1 MKRRFLALVLAGC
14 LAAVLSTA
22 AWAMSP
28 TGFYL
33 NVELPSGETIALDV
47 ESGDSIDNVKEELEM
62 KTKIAAGEQHLYYGG
77 KLLVDGRTLAN
88 YNIQKGSTL
97 LLTTKI
103 KGTPAG
109 EKLTEE
115 NMSGSTIGAPVT
127 ISEKT
132 LNSGTYYLCNNVKLT
147 QALVI
152 QGDVTLDLNGFVLK
166 ITGSGSVIKIESG
179 TLTLVDSHPAA
190 IHKFVKE
197 ATGLWTLNEN
207 AGTEIVKGGVITGGI
222 GREHSF
228 SSVYGSISENGG
240 GGVFINQD
248 ASFVM
253 ESGNIVGCSAVGEH
267 NTAGGVLVAR
277 SASFVMKAGKIAG
290 CTAARGGGVYVADK
304 NEAKTL
310 GRFTM
315 EGGSIVGCV
324 ATDESYSGGG
334 VANHGDF
341 TMTGGTIRSCTATAG
356 HGGGICSVRQ
366 LHISGSAVV
375 TDCKAGGSYASS
387 GAMLISPDST
397 YTAIIAGG
405 TFDGNVVNNKSTT
418 ITGGTFSDEVQN
430 SGVIENGQFNGAVNN
445 YEGTIKGG
453 TFYGSVK
460 NESDY
465 DDGVLRRAGTI
476 SGGTFNGTVTNEAAG
491 RISGGTY
498 NGSVYGTFYTVAF
511 VSNGGTAVPNQKY
524 ANTPVTA
531 PTVSRAG
538 YTLVGWYTDEAC
550 TAAYDFTQPVTDSV
564 TLYAKWEAA
573 PRYYYNSG
581 TTTDT
586 DNADE
591 DKKGSPKT
599 FDPGAGIYAVSVAL
613 SLTGTAWIGRKRH

>member
-33 NVELPSGETIALDV
+33 NVELPSGETLALDV
-47 ESGDSIDNVKEELEM
+47 ESGGSIDNVKGKLET

-115 NMSGSTIGAPVT
+115 NMLGSTIGAPVT

-152 QGDVTLDLNGFVLK
+152 QGDVTLDLNGFVLQHENRDAND
-166 ITGSGSVIKIESG
+166 SVIQMDSG
-179 TLTLVDSHPAA
+179 TLTLVDSNPDA

-253 ESGNIVGCSAVGEH
+253 EGGNIVGCSAVGEH

-277 SASFVMKAGKIAG
+277 NASFVMKAGKIAG
-290 CTAARGGGVYVADK
+290 CTAARGGGVYVADRDGDY
-304 NEAKTL
+304 AL
-310 GRFTM
+310 GSFTM
-315 EGGSIVGCV
+315 NGGTIEWCV
-324 ATDESYSGGG
+324 AYGSAAYDDGGG
-334 VANHGDF
+334 VNNLGSF
-341 TMTGGTIRSCTATAG
+341 TMNGGTIRNCTAAYG
-356 HGGGICSVRQ
+356 YGGGISSLRNITICGDAFVRDCTASQ
-366 LHISGSAVV
+366 DKSSAMYLNPSNPADRAVIEGGTFRGNIYTSPYCTGMVAV
-375 TDCKAGGSYASS
+375 T
-387 GAMLISPDST
+387 
-397 YTAIIAGG
+397 GG
-405 TFDGNVVNNKSTT
+405 TFDPGQPNG
-418 ITGGTFSDEVQN
+418 ITLHTV
-430 SGVIENGQFNGAVNN
+430 
-445 YEGTIKGG
+445 
-453 TFYGSVK
+453 
-460 NESDY
+460 
-465 DDGVLRRAGTI
+465 
-476 SGGTFNGTVTNEAAG
+476 TFN
-491 RISGGTY
+491 
-498 NGSVYGTFYTVAF
+498 
-511 VSNGGTAVPNQKY
+511 SNGGSDVPEQIR
-524 ANTPVTA
+524 ANAAATKPD
-531 PTVSRAG
+531 SRKAG

-550 TAAYDFTQPVTDSV
+550 TAAYDFTKPVTDNI

-586 DNADE
+586 DNGDE

>member
-22 AWAMSP
+22 AWATSP

-47 ESGDSIDNVKEELEM
+47 ESGDSIDNVKQ
-62 KTKIAAGEQHLYYGG
+62 KVQNAAGVSVTEQYLYYGG
-77 KLLVDGRTLAN
+77 KFLNNGRTLAD
-88 YNIQKGSTL
+88 YNIQKESTL
-97 LLTTKI
+97 LVASEA
-103 KGTPAG
+103 KGTPSGTPLTAAEPSKEWVNITE
-109 EKLTEE
+109 EKVLTE
-115 NMSGSTIGAPVT
+115 
-127 ISEKT
+127 
-132 LNSGTYYLCNNVKLT
+132 GTYFLCNNVNLT
-147 QALVI
+147 HPLVI

-179 TLTLVDSHPAA
+179 SLTLVDSNPDA

-253 ESGNIVGCSAVGEH
+253 EGGNIVGCSAVGEH

-290 CTAARGGGVYVADK
+290 CTAARGGGVYVADRDGDY
-304 NEAKTL
+304 AL
-310 GRFTM
+310 GSFTM
-315 EGGSIVGCV
+315 NGGTIEWCV
-324 ATDESYSGGG
+324 AYGSAAYDDGGG
-334 VANHGDF
+334 VNNLGSF
-341 TMTGGTIRSCTATAG
+341 TMNGGTIRNCTAAYG
-356 HGGGICSVRQ
+356 YGGGISSLRNITICGDAFVRDCTASQ
-366 LHISGSAVV
+366 DKSSAMYLNPSNPADRAVIE
-375 TDCKAGGSYASS
+375 GGTFRGNIYASPYCT
-387 GAMLISPDST
+387 GMVAVT
-397 YTAIIAGG
+397 GG
-405 TFDGNVVNNKSTT
+405 TFDPGQPNG
-418 ITGGTFSDEVQN
+418 ITLHTV
-430 SGVIENGQFNGAVNN
+430 
-445 YEGTIKGG
+445 
-453 TFYGSVK
+453 
-460 NESDY
+460 
-465 DDGVLRRAGTI
+465 
-476 SGGTFNGTVTNEAAG
+476 TFN
-491 RISGGTY
+491 
-498 NGSVYGTFYTVAF
+498 
-511 VSNGGTAVPNQKY
+511 SNGGSDVPEQIR
-524 ANTPVTA
+524 ANAAATKPA
-531 PTVSRAG
+531 DPTRSG
-538 YTLVGWYTDEAC
+538 YVFAGWYTDEAC
-550 TAAYDFTQPVTDSV
+550 TAAYDFTQPVRDSV

-599 FDPGAGIYAVSVAL
+599 FDPGADIYAVSVAL

>member
-22 AWAMSP
+22 AWATSP

-33 NVELPSGETIALDV
+33 NVELPSGETIALDAA
-47 ESGDSIDNVKEELEM
+47 SGDSIDNIIGKLET

-152 QGDVTLDLNGFVLK
+152 QEDVTLDLNGFVLQHENRDAND
-166 ITGSGSVIKIESG
+166 SVIKIESG
-179 TLTLVDSHPAA
+179 TLTLVDSNPDA

-253 ESGNIVGCSAVGEH
+253 EGGNIVGCSAVGEH

-290 CTAARGGGVYVADK
+290 CTAARGGGVYVADRDGDY
-304 NEAKTL
+304 AL
-310 GRFTM
+310 GSFTM
-315 EGGSIVGCV
+315 NGGTIEWCV
-324 ATDESYSGGG
+324 AYGSAAYDDGGG
-334 VANHGDF
+334 VNNLGSF
-341 TMTGGTIRSCTATAG
+341 TMNGGTIRNCTAAYG
-356 HGGGICSVRQ
+356 YGGGISSLRNITICGDAFVRDCTASQ
-366 LHISGSAVV
+366 DKSSAMYLNPSNPADRAVIE
-375 TDCKAGGSYASS
+375 GGTFRGNIYASPYRT
-387 GAMLISPDST
+387 GMVAVT
-397 YTAIIAGG
+397 GG
-405 TFDGNVVNNKSTT
+405 TFDPGQPNG
-418 ITGGTFSDEVQN
+418 ITLHTV
-430 SGVIENGQFNGAVNN
+430 
-445 YEGTIKGG
+445 
-453 TFYGSVK
+453 
-460 NESDY
+460 
-465 DDGVLRRAGTI
+465 
-476 SGGTFNGTVTNEAAG
+476 TFN
-491 RISGGTY
+491 
-498 NGSVYGTFYTVAF
+498 
-511 VSNGGTAVPNQKY
+511 SNGGSDVPEQIR
-524 ANTPVTA
+524 ANAAATKPD
-531 PTVSRAG
+531 SRKAG

-550 TAAYDFTQPVTDSV
+550 TAAYDFTKPVTDNI

-581 TTTDT
+581 TTETGKTDE
-586 DNADE
+586 N
-591 DKKGSPKT
+591 KKGSPKT
-599 FDPGAGIYAVSVAL
+599 FDPGVGIYAVSAAL

>member
-22 AWAMSP
+22 AWATLP
-28 TGFYL
+28 TGFCL
-33 NVELPSGETIALDV
+33 NVELPSGKTIALDV
-47 ESGDSIDNVKEELEM
+47 ESGDSIDNIKGKLET

-77 KLLVDGRTLAN
+77 NLLVDGRTLAN

-152 QGDVTLDLNGFVLK
+152 QGDVTLDLNGFVLQHENRDAND
-166 ITGSGSVIKIESG
+166 SVIKIESG
-179 TLTLVDSHPAA
+179 TLTLVDSNPDA

-290 CTAARGGGVYVADK
+290 CTAARGGGVYVADRDGDY
-304 NEAKTL
+304 AL
-310 GRFTM
+310 GSFTM
-315 EGGSIVGCV
+315 NGGTIEWCV
-324 ATDESYSGGG
+324 AYGSAAYDDGGG
-334 VANHGDF
+334 VNNLGSF
-341 TMTGGTIRSCTATAG
+341 TINGGTIRNCTAAYG
-356 HGGGICSVRQ
+356 YGGGISSLRNITICGDAFVRDCTASQ
-366 LHISGSAVV
+366 DESSAMYLNPSNPADRAV
-375 TDCKAGGSYASS
+375 
-387 GAMLISPDST
+387 IE
-397 YTAIIAGG
+397 GG
-405 TFDGNVVNNKSTT
+405 TFRGNIYASPYCTGMVAV
-418 ITGGTFSDEVQN
+418 TGGIFDPGQP
-430 SGVIENGQFNGAVNN
+430 NGITLHTV
-445 YEGTIKGG
+445 
-453 TFYGSVK
+453 
-460 NESDY
+460 
-465 DDGVLRRAGTI
+465 
-476 SGGTFNGTVTNEAAG
+476 TFN
-491 RISGGTY
+491 
-498 NGSVYGTFYTVAF
+498 
-511 VSNGGTAVPNQKY
+511 SNGGSDVPEQIR
-524 ANTPVTA
+524 ANAAATKPD
-531 PTVSRAG
+531 SRKAG

-550 TAAYDFTQPVTDSV
+550 TAAYDFTKPVTDSV

-599 FDPGAGIYAVSVAL
+599 FDPGVGIYAVSVAL

>member
-33 NVELPSGETIALDV
+33 NVELPSGKTIALDV
-47 ESGDSIDNVKEELEM
+47 ESGDSIDNVKQ
-62 KTKIAAGEQHLYYGG
+62 KVQNAAGVSVTEQYLYYGG
-77 KLLVDGRTLAN
+77 KFLNNGRTLAD
-88 YNIQKGSTL
+88 YNIQKESTL

-132 LNSGTYYLCNNVKLT
+132 LNSGTYYLCNNVNLT
-147 QALVI
+147 HPLVI
-152 QGDVTLDLNGFVLK
+152 RGNVTLDLNGFVLK

-190 IHKFVKE
+190 IHKFVKN
-197 ATGLWTLNEN
+197 TDDLWMLDESQG
-207 AGTEIVKGGVITGGI
+207 AGIVRGGVITGGI

-253 ESGNIVGCSAVGEH
+253 EGGNIVGCSAVGEH

-290 CTAARGGGVYVADK
+290 CTAARGGGVYVADRDGDY
-304 NEAKTL
+304 AL
-310 GRFTM
+310 GSFTM
-315 EGGSIVGCV
+315 NGGTIEWCV
-324 ATDESYSGGG
+324 AYGSAAYDDGGG
-334 VANHGDF
+334 VNNLGSF
-341 TMTGGTIRSCTATAG
+341 TMNGGTIRNCTAAHG
-356 HGGGICSVRQ
+356 YGGGISSLRNITICGDAFVRDCTASQ
-366 LHISGSAVV
+366 DKSSAMYLNPSNPADRAVIE
-375 TDCKAGGSYASS
+375 GGTFRGNIYASPYCT
-387 GAMLISPDST
+387 GMVAVT
-397 YTAIIAGG
+397 GG
-405 TFDGNVVNNKSTT
+405 TFDPGQPNG
-418 ITGGTFSDEVQN
+418 ITLYTV
-430 SGVIENGQFNGAVNN
+430 
-445 YEGTIKGG
+445 
-453 TFYGSVK
+453 
-460 NESDY
+460 
-465 DDGVLRRAGTI
+465 
-476 SGGTFNGTVTNEAAG
+476 TFN
-491 RISGGTY
+491 
-498 NGSVYGTFYTVAF
+498 
-511 VSNGGTAVPNQKY
+511 SNGGSDVPEQIR
-524 ANTPVTA
+524 ANAAATKPD
-531 PTVSRAG
+531 SRKAG

-550 TAAYDFTQPVTDSV
+550 TAAYDFTQPVTNSV

-581 TTTDT
+581 TTDT

-599 FDPGAGIYAVSVAL
+599 FDPGAGIYAVSAAL

>member
-22 AWAMSP
+22 AWATSP

-47 ESGDSIDNVKEELEM
+47 ESGDSIDNVKQ
-62 KTKIAAGEQHLYYGG
+62 KVQNAAGVSATEQYLYYGG
-77 KLLVDGRTLAN
+77 KFLNNGRTLAD
-88 YNIQKGSTL
+88 YNIQKESTL
-97 LLTTKI
+97 LVASEA
-103 KGTPAG
+103 KGTPSGTPLTAAEPSKEWVDITE
-109 EKLTEE
+109 EKVLTE
-115 NMSGSTIGAPVT
+115 
-127 ISEKT
+127 
-132 LNSGTYYLCNNVKLT
+132 GTYFLCNNVNLT
-147 QALVI
+147 HPLVI
-152 QGDVTLDLNGFVLK
+152 RGNVTLDLNGFVLQHENRDAND
-166 ITGSGSVIKIESG
+166 SVIQMDSG
-179 TLTLVDSHPAA
+179 TLTLVDSNPDA

-253 ESGNIVGCSAVGEH
+253 EGGNIVGCSAVGEH

-290 CTAARGGGVYVADK
+290 CTAARGGGVYVADRDGDY
-304 NEAKTL
+304 AL
-310 GRFTM
+310 GSFTM
-315 EGGSIVGCV
+315 NGGTIEWCV
-324 ATDESYSGGG
+324 AYGSAAYDDGGG
-334 VANHGDF
+334 VNNLGSF
-341 TMTGGTIRSCTATAG
+341 TMNGGTIRNCTAAYG
-356 HGGGICSVRQ
+356 YGGGISSLRNITICGDAFVRDCTASQ
-366 LHISGSAVV
+366 DKSSAMYLNPSNPADRAVIE
-375 TDCKAGGSYASS
+375 GGTFRGNIYASPYCT
-387 GAMLISPDST
+387 GMVAVT
-397 YTAIIAGG
+397 GG
-405 TFDGNVVNNKSTT
+405 TFDPGQPNG
-418 ITGGTFSDEVQN
+418 ITLHTV
-430 SGVIENGQFNGAVNN
+430 
-445 YEGTIKGG
+445 
-453 TFYGSVK
+453 
-460 NESDY
+460 
-465 DDGVLRRAGTI
+465 
-476 SGGTFNGTVTNEAAG
+476 TFN
-491 RISGGTY
+491 
-498 NGSVYGTFYTVAF
+498 
-511 VSNGGTAVPNQKY
+511 SNGGSDVPEQIR
-524 ANTPVTA
+524 ANAAATKPD
-531 PTVSRAG
+531 SRRAG

-550 TAAYDFTQPVTDSV
+550 TAAYDFTKPVTDSV

>member
-22 AWAMSP
+22 AWATLP

-33 NVELPSGETIALDV
+33 NVELPSGETIALDA
-47 ESGDSIDNVKEELEM
+47 ESGDSIDNIKGKLET

-77 KLLVDGRTLAN
+77 NLLVDGRTLAN

-132 LNSGTYYLCNNVKLT
+132 LNSGTYYLCNNVNLT
-147 QALVI
+147 HPLVI
-152 QGDVTLDLNGFVLK
+152 QGNVTLDLNGFVLK
-166 ITGSGSVIKIESG
+166 ITGSGSVIHVKSG
-179 TLTLVDSHPAA
+179 TLKLVDSNPDA

-253 ESGNIVGCSAVGEH
+253 EGGNIVGCSAVGEH

-290 CTAARGGGVYVADK
+290 CTAARGGGVYVADRDGDY
-304 NEAKTL
+304 AL
-310 GRFTM
+310 GSFTM
-315 EGGSIVGCV
+315 NGGTIEWCV
-324 ATDESYSGGG
+324 AYGSAAYDDGGG
-334 VANHGDF
+334 VNNLGSF
-341 TMTGGTIRSCTATAG
+341 TMNGGTIRNCTAAYG
-356 HGGGICSVRQ
+356 YGGGISSLRNITICGDAFVRDCTASQ
-366 LHISGSAVV
+366 DKSSAMYLNPSNPADRAVIE
-375 TDCKAGGSYASS
+375 GGTFRGNIYASPYCT
-387 GAMLISPDST
+387 GMVAVT
-397 YTAIIAGG
+397 GG
-405 TFDGNVVNNKSTT
+405 TFDPG
-418 ITGGTFSDEVQN
+418 QP
-430 SGVIENGQFNGAVNN
+430 NGIPLYTV
-445 YEGTIKGG
+445 
-453 TFYGSVK
+453 
-460 NESDY
+460 
-465 DDGVLRRAGTI
+465 
-476 SGGTFNGTVTNEAAG
+476 TFN
-491 RISGGTY
+491 
-498 NGSVYGTFYTVAF
+498 
-511 VSNGGTAVPNQKY
+511 SNGGSDVPEQIR
-524 ANTPVTA
+524 ANAAATKPD
-531 PTVSRAG
+531 SRRAG

-599 FDPGAGIYAVSVAL
+599 FDPGAGIYAVSAAL
-613 SLTGTAWIGRKRH
+613 SLTGTVWIGRKRH

>member
-22 AWAMSP
+22 AWATSP

-33 NVELPSGETIALDV
+33 NVELPSGETIALDAA
-47 ESGDSIDNVKEELEM
+47 SGDSIDNIIGKLET

-77 KLLVDGRTLAN
+77 NLLVDGRTLAN

-152 QGDVTLDLNGFVLK
+152 QGDVTLDLNGFVLQYEN
-166 ITGSGSVIKIESG
+166 SGANDSVIQVDSG

-190 IHKFVKE
+190 IHKFVKN
-197 ATGLWTLNEN
+197 TDDLWMLDESQG
-207 AGTEIVKGGVITGGI
+207 AGIVRGGIITGGNA
-222 GREHSF
+222 G
-228 SSVYGSISENGG
+228 YNDG
-240 GGVFINQD
+240 GGVYVCPG
-248 ASFVM
+248 AELVM
-253 ESGNIVGCSAVGEH
+253 RGGSIVGC
-267 NTAGGVLVAR
+267 
-277 SASFVMKAGKIAG
+277 KAKQ
-290 CTAARGGGVYVADK
+290 GGGVYVADK

-315 EGGSIVGCV
+315 KGGSIVGCV

-341 TMTGGTIRSCTATAG
+341 TMTGGTIHRCSTTEG
-356 HGGGICSVRQ
+356 SGGGICSVRQ
-366 LHISGSAVV
+366 LHISGSAIV

-387 GAMLISPDST
+387 GAMLISPGST
-397 YTAIIAGG
+397 YTAVIAGG
-405 TFDGNVVNNKSTT
+405 TFDGNVENSKGT
-418 ITGGTFSDEVQN
+418 ITGGTFNGQVRN

-453 TFYGSVK
+453 TF
-460 NESDY
+460 
-465 DDGVLRRAGTI
+465 
-476 SGGTFNGTVTNEAAG
+476 NGTVTNEGAG

>member
-22 AWAMSP
+22 AWATLP

-33 NVELPSGETIALDV
+33 NVELPSGETIALDA
-47 ESGDSIDNVKEELEM
+47 ESGDSIDNIKGKLET

-77 KLLVDGRTLAN
+77 NLLVDGRTLAN

-152 QGDVTLDLNGFVLK
+152 QGDVTLDLNGFVLQHENRDAND
-166 ITGSGSVIKIESG
+166 SVIKIESG
-179 TLTLVDSHPAA
+179 TLTLVDSNPDA

-253 ESGNIVGCSAVGEH
+253 EGGNIVGCSAVGEH

-290 CTAARGGGVYVADK
+290 CTAARGGGVYVADRDGDY
-304 NEAKTL
+304 AL
-310 GRFTM
+310 GSFTM
-315 EGGSIVGCV
+315 NGGTIEWCV
-324 ATDESYSGGG
+324 AYGSAAYDDGGG
-334 VANHGDF
+334 VNNLGSF
-341 TMTGGTIRSCTATAG
+341 TMNGGTIRNCTAAYG
-356 HGGGICSVRQ
+356 YGGGISSLRNITICGDAFVRDCTASQ
-366 LHISGSAVV
+366 DKSSAMYLNPSNPADRAVIE
-375 TDCKAGGSYASS
+375 GGTFRGNIYASPYCT
-387 GAMLISPDST
+387 GMVAVT
-397 YTAIIAGG
+397 GG
-405 TFDGNVVNNKSTT
+405 TFDPGQPNG
-418 ITGGTFSDEVQN
+418 ITLYTV
-430 SGVIENGQFNGAVNN
+430 
-445 YEGTIKGG
+445 
-453 TFYGSVK
+453 
-460 NESDY
+460 
-465 DDGVLRRAGTI
+465 
-476 SGGTFNGTVTNEAAG
+476 TFN
-491 RISGGTY
+491 
-498 NGSVYGTFYTVAF
+498 
-511 VSNGGTAVPNQKY
+511 SNGGSDVPGQIR
-524 ANTPVTA
+524 ANAAATKPD
-531 PTVSRAG
+531 SRKAG

-599 FDPGAGIYAVSVAL
+599 FDPGAGLYAVSVAL

>member
-22 AWAMSP
+22 AWATSP
-28 TGFYL
+28 TGFCL
-33 NVELPSGETIALDV
+33 NVELPSGKTIALDV
-47 ESGDSIDNVKEELEM
+47 ESGDSIDNVKGKLET

-77 KLLVDGRTLAN
+77 NLLVDGRTLAN

-127 ISEKT
+127 ISEKA
-132 LNSGTYYLCNNVKLT
+132 LNSGTYYLCNNVNLT
-147 QALVI
+147 HPLVI
-152 QGDVTLDLNGFVLK
+152 RGNVTLDLNGFVLK

-253 ESGNIVGCSAVGEH
+253 EGGNIVGCSAVGEH

-290 CTAARGGGVYVADK
+290 CTAARGGGVYVADRDGDY
-304 NEAKTL
+304 AL
-310 GRFTM
+310 GSFAM
-315 EGGSIVGCV
+315 NGGTIEWCV
-324 ATDESYSGGG
+324 AYGSAAYDDGGG
-334 VANHGDF
+334 VNNLGSF
-341 TMTGGTIRSCTATAG
+341 TMNGGTIRNCTAAYG
-356 HGGGICSVRQ
+356 YGGGISSLRNITICGDAFVRDCTASQ
-366 LHISGSAVV
+366 DKSSAMYLNPSNPADRAVIE
-375 TDCKAGGSYASS
+375 GGTFRGNIYASPYCT
-387 GAMLISPDST
+387 GMVAVT
-397 YTAIIAGG
+397 GG
-405 TFDGNVVNNKSTT
+405 TFDPGQPNG
-418 ITGGTFSDEVQN
+418 ITLYTV
-430 SGVIENGQFNGAVNN
+430 
-445 YEGTIKGG
+445 
-453 TFYGSVK
+453 
-460 NESDY
+460 
-465 DDGVLRRAGTI
+465 
-476 SGGTFNGTVTNEAAG
+476 TFN
-491 RISGGTY
+491 
-498 NGSVYGTFYTVAF
+498 
-511 VSNGGTAVPNQKY
+511 SNGGSDVPGQIR
-524 ANTPVTA
+524 ANAAATKPD
-531 PTVSRAG
+531 SRKAG

-591 DKKGSPKT
+591 DKKDSPKT

>member
-33 NVELPSGETIALDV
+33 NVELPSGETIALDA
-47 ESGDSIDNVKEELEM
+47 ESGDSIDNIKGKLET

-77 KLLVDGRTLAN
+77 NLLVDGRTLAN

-152 QGDVTLDLNGFVLK
+152 QGDVTLDLNGFVLQHENRDAND
-166 ITGSGSVIKIESG
+166 SVIQMDSG
-179 TLTLVDSHPAA
+179 TLTLVDSNPDA

-253 ESGNIVGCSAVGEH
+253 EGGNIVGCSAVGEH

-290 CTAARGGGVYVADK
+290 CTAARGGGVYVADRDGDY
-304 NEAKTL
+304 AL
-310 GRFTM
+310 GSFTIN
-315 EGGSIVGCV
+315 GGTIEWCV
-324 ATDESYSGGG
+324 AYGSAAYDDGGG
-334 VANHGDF
+334 VNNLGSF
-341 TMTGGTIRSCTATAG
+341 TMNGGTIRNCTAAYG
-356 HGGGICSVRQ
+356 YGGGISSLRNITICGDAFVRDCTASQ
-366 LHISGSAVV
+366 DKSSAMYLNPSNPADRAVIE
-375 TDCKAGGSYASS
+375 GGTFRGNIYASPYCT
-387 GAMLISPDST
+387 GMVAVT
-397 YTAIIAGG
+397 GG
-405 TFDGNVVNNKSTT
+405 TFDPGQPNG
-418 ITGGTFSDEVQN
+418 ITLHTV
-430 SGVIENGQFNGAVNN
+430 
-445 YEGTIKGG
+445 
-453 TFYGSVK
+453 
-460 NESDY
+460 
-465 DDGVLRRAGTI
+465 
-476 SGGTFNGTVTNEAAG
+476 TFN
-491 RISGGTY
+491 
-498 NGSVYGTFYTVAF
+498 
-511 VSNGGTAVPNQKY
+511 SNGGSDVPGQIR
-524 ANTPVTA
+524 ANAAATKPA
-531 PTVSRAG
+531 DPTRSG
-538 YTLVGWYTDEAC
+538 YVFAGWYTDEAC
-550 TAAYDFTQPVTDSV
+550 TAAYDFTQPVTDNI

-586 DNADE
+586 DNADK

>member
-22 AWAMSP
+22 AWATSP

-47 ESGDSIDNVKEELEM
+47 ESGDSIDNVKQ
-62 KTKIAAGEQHLYYGG
+62 KVQNAAGVSVTEQYLYYGG
-77 KLLVDGRTLAN
+77 KFLNNGRTLAD
-88 YNIQKGSTL
+88 YNIQKESTL
-97 LLTTKI
+97 LVASEA
-103 KGTPAG
+103 KGTPSGTPLTAAEPSKEWVNITE
-109 EKLTEE
+109 EKVLTE
-115 NMSGSTIGAPVT
+115 
-127 ISEKT
+127 
-132 LNSGTYYLCNNVKLT
+132 GTYFLCNNVNLT
-147 QALVI
+147 HPLVI

-179 TLTLVDSHPAA
+179 TLTLVDSNPDA

-253 ESGNIVGCSAVGEH
+253 EGGNIVGCSAVGEH

-290 CTAARGGGVYVADK
+290 CTAARGGGVYVADRDGDY
-304 NEAKTL
+304 AL
-310 GRFTM
+310 GSFTM
-315 EGGSIVGCV
+315 NGGTIEWCV
-324 ATDESYSGGG
+324 AYGSAAYDDGGG
-334 VANHGDF
+334 VNNLGSF
-341 TMTGGTIRSCTATAG
+341 TMNGGTIRNCTAAYG
-356 HGGGICSVRQ
+356 YGGGISSLRNITICGDAFVRDCTASQ
-366 LHISGSAVV
+366 DKSSAMYLNPSNPADRAVIEGGTFRGNIYTSPYCTGMVAV
-375 TDCKAGGSYASS
+375 T
-387 GAMLISPDST
+387 
-397 YTAIIAGG
+397 GG
-405 TFDGNVVNNKSTT
+405 TFDPGQPNG
-418 ITGGTFSDEVQN
+418 ITLHTV
-430 SGVIENGQFNGAVNN
+430 
-445 YEGTIKGG
+445 
-453 TFYGSVK
+453 
-460 NESDY
+460 
-465 DDGVLRRAGTI
+465 
-476 SGGTFNGTVTNEAAG
+476 TFN
-491 RISGGTY
+491 
-498 NGSVYGTFYTVAF
+498 
-511 VSNGGTAVPNQKY
+511 SNGGSDVPGQIR
-524 ANTPVTA
+524 ANAAATKPA
-531 PTVSRAG
+531 DPTRSG
-538 YTLVGWYTDEAC
+538 YVFAGWYTDEAC

>member
-22 AWAMSP
+22 AWATLP

-132 LNSGTYYLCNNVKLT
+132 LNSGTYYLCNNVNLT
-147 QALVI
+147 HPLVI

-190 IHKFVKE
+190 IHKFVKN
-197 ATGLWTLNEN
+197 TDDLWMLDESQG
-207 AGTEIVKGGVITGGI
+207 AGIVRGGVITGGI

-253 ESGNIVGCSAVGEH
+253 EGGNIVGCSAVGEH

-290 CTAARGGGVYVADK
+290 CTAARGGGVYVADRDGDY
-304 NEAKTL
+304 AL
-310 GRFTM
+310 GSFTM
-315 EGGSIVGCV
+315 NGGTIEWCV
-324 ATDESYSGGG
+324 AYGSAAYDDGGG
-334 VANHGDF
+334 VNNLGSF
-341 TMTGGTIRSCTATAG
+341 TMNGGTIRNCTAAYG
-356 HGGGICSVRQ
+356 YGGGISSLRNITICGDAFVRDCTASQ
-366 LHISGSAVV
+366 DKSSAMYLNPSNPADRAVIE
-375 TDCKAGGSYASS
+375 GGTFRGNIYASPYCT
-387 GAMLISPDST
+387 GMVAVT
-397 YTAIIAGG
+397 GG
-405 TFDGNVVNNKSTT
+405 TFDPGQPNG
-418 ITGGTFSDEVQN
+418 ITLHTV
-430 SGVIENGQFNGAVNN
+430 
-445 YEGTIKGG
+445 
-453 TFYGSVK
+453 
-460 NESDY
+460 
-465 DDGVLRRAGTI
+465 
-476 SGGTFNGTVTNEAAG
+476 TFN
-491 RISGGTY
+491 
-498 NGSVYGTFYTVAF
+498 
-511 VSNGGTAVPNQKY
+511 SNGGSDVPEQIR
-524 ANTPVTA
+524 ANAAATKPD
-531 PTVSRAG
+531 SRKAG

-581 TTTDT
+581 TTETGKTDE
-586 DNADE
+586 N
-591 DKKGSPKT
+591 KKGSPKT

-613 SLTGTAWIGRKRH
+613 SLTGTAWICRKRH

>member
-22 AWAMSP
+22 AWATLP

-47 ESGDSIDNVKEELEM
+47 ESGDSIDNVKQ
-62 KTKIAAGEQHLYYGG
+62 KVQNAAGVSVTEQYLYYGG
-77 KLLVDGRTLAN
+77 KFLNNGRTLAD
-88 YNIQKGSTL
+88 YNIQKESTL
-97 LLTTKI
+97 LVASEE
-103 KGTPAG
+103 KGVPNG
-109 EKLTEE
+109 VRLTEE
-115 NMSGSTIGAPVT
+115 SATGIAIELT
-127 ISEKT
+127 EKT
-132 LNSGTYYLCNNVKLT
+132 TLTAGEYYLCNNVNLT
-147 QALVI
+147 HPLVI
-152 QGDVTLDLNGFVLK
+152 RGNVTLDLNGFVLK

-190 IHKFVKE
+190 IHKFVKN
-197 ATGLWTLNEN
+197 TDDLWMLDESQG
-207 AGTEIVKGGVITGGI
+207 AGIVRGGIITGGNA
-222 GREHSF
+222 G
-228 SSVYGSISENGG
+228 YNDG
-240 GGVFINQD
+240 GGVYVCPG
-248 ASFVM
+248 AGLVM
-253 ESGNIVGCSAVGEH
+253 RGGSIVGC
-267 NTAGGVLVAR
+267 
-277 SASFVMKAGKIAG
+277 KAKQ
-290 CTAARGGGVYVADK
+290 GGGVYVADK

-315 EGGSIVGCV
+315 KGGSIVGCV
-324 ATDESYSGGG
+324 ATDDSAGGGG
-334 VANHGDF
+334 VANHGEF
-341 TMTGGTIRSCTATAG
+341 TMTGGTIHRCSTTKG
-356 HGGGICSVRQ
+356 SGGGICSVRQ
-366 LHISGSAVV
+366 LHISGSAVIK
-375 TDCKAGGSYASS
+375 DCTAGGSYASS
-387 GAMLISPDST
+387 NAMDVSPDST
-397 YTAIIAGG
+397 YTAVIAGG

-418 ITGGTFSDEVQN
+418 ITGGTFNGQVRN

-445 YEGTIKGG
+445 YEGTIK
-453 TFYGSVK
+453 
-460 NESDY
+460 
-465 DDGVLRRAGTI
+465 
-476 SGGTFNGTVTNEAAG
+476 GGTFNGTVTNEAAG

-550 TAAYDFTQPVTDSV
+550 TAAYDITKPVTDNV
-564 TLYAKWEAA
+564 TLYAKWEAT

-581 TTTDT
+581 TTETGKTDE
-586 DNADE
+586 N
-591 DKKGSPKT
+591 KKGSPKT

>member
-22 AWAMSP
+22 AWATLP

-33 NVELPSGETIALDV
+33 NVELPSGETIALDA
-47 ESGDSIDNVKEELEM
+47 ESGDSIDNIKGKLET

-77 KLLVDGRTLAN
+77 NLLVDGRTLAN

-152 QGDVTLDLNGFVLK
+152 QGDVTLDLNGFVLQHENRDAND
-166 ITGSGSVIKIESG
+166 SVIQMDSG
-179 TLTLVDSHPAA
+179 TLTLVDSNPDA

-253 ESGNIVGCSAVGEH
+253 EGGNIVGCSAVGEH

-290 CTAARGGGVYVADK
+290 CTAARGGGVYVADRDGDY
-304 NEAKTL
+304 AL
-310 GRFTM
+310 DSFTM
-315 EGGSIVGCV
+315 NGGTIEWCV
-324 ATDESYSGGG
+324 AYGSAAYDDGGG
-334 VANHGDF
+334 VNNLGSF
-341 TMTGGTIRSCTATAG
+341 TMNGGTIRNCTAAYG
-356 HGGGICSVRQ
+356 YGGGISSLRNITICGDAYVRDCTASQ
-366 LHISGSAVV
+366 DKSSAMYLNPSNPADRAVIE
-375 TDCKAGGSYASS
+375 GGTFRGNIYASPYCT
-387 GAMLISPDST
+387 GMVAVT
-397 YTAIIAGG
+397 GG
-405 TFDGNVVNNKSTT
+405 TFDPGQPNG
-418 ITGGTFSDEVQN
+418 ITLHTV
-430 SGVIENGQFNGAVNN
+430 
-445 YEGTIKGG
+445 
-453 TFYGSVK
+453 
-460 NESDY
+460 
-465 DDGVLRRAGTI
+465 
-476 SGGTFNGTVTNEAAG
+476 TFN
-491 RISGGTY
+491 
-498 NGSVYGTFYTVAF
+498 
-511 VSNGGTAVPNQKY
+511 SNGGSDVPEQIR
-524 ANTPVTA
+524 ANAAATKPA
-531 PTVSRAG
+531 DPTRSG
-538 YTLVGWYTDEAC
+538 YVFAGWYTDEAC
-550 TAAYDFTQPVTDSV
+550 TAAYDFTQPVRDSV

-586 DNADE
+586 DNGDE

>member
-33 NVELPSGETIALDV
+33 NVELPSGKTIALDV

-152 QGDVTLDLNGFVLK
+152 QGDVTLDLNGFVLQHENRDAND
-166 ITGSGSVIKIESG
+166 SVIQMDSG
-179 TLTLVDSHPAA
+179 TLTLVDSNPDA

-253 ESGNIVGCSAVGEH
+253 EGGNIVGCSAVGEH

-290 CTAARGGGVYVADK
+290 CTAARGGGVYVADRDGDY
-304 NEAKTL
+304 AL
-310 GRFTM
+310 GSFTM
-315 EGGSIVGCV
+315 NGGTIEWCV
-324 ATDESYSGGG
+324 AYGSAAYDDGGG
-334 VANHGDF
+334 VNNLGSF
-341 TMTGGTIRSCTATAG
+341 TMNGGTIRNCTAAYG
-356 HGGGICSVRQ
+356 YGGGISSLRNITICGDAFVRDCTASQ
-366 LHISGSAVV
+366 DKSSAMYLNPSNPADRAVIE
-375 TDCKAGGSYASS
+375 GGTFRGNIYASPYCT
-387 GAMLISPDST
+387 GMVAVT
-397 YTAIIAGG
+397 GG
-405 TFDGNVVNNKSTT
+405 TFDPGQPNG
-418 ITGGTFSDEVQN
+418 ITLHTV
-430 SGVIENGQFNGAVNN
+430 
-445 YEGTIKGG
+445 
-453 TFYGSVK
+453 
-460 NESDY
+460 
-465 DDGVLRRAGTI
+465 
-476 SGGTFNGTVTNEAAG
+476 TFN
-491 RISGGTY
+491 
-498 NGSVYGTFYTVAF
+498 
-511 VSNGGTAVPNQKY
+511 SNGGSDVPEQIR
-524 ANTPVTA
+524 ANAAATKPD
-531 PTVSRAG
+531 SRKAG

-550 TAAYDFTQPVTDSV
+550 TAAYDFTKPVTDSV

-573 PRYYYNSG
+573 PRYYYNIG

-599 FDPGAGIYAVSVAL
+599 FDPGVGIYAVSVAL

>member
-1 MKRRFLALVLAGC
+1 MKRRFLTLVLAGC

-22 AWAMSP
+22 AWATLP
-28 TGFYL
+28 TGFCL
-33 NVELPSGETIALDV
+33 NVELPSGKTIALDAA
-47 ESGDSIDNVKEELEM
+47 SGDSIDNIIGKLET

-152 QGDVTLDLNGFVLK
+152 QGDVTLDLNGFVLQHENRDAND
-166 ITGSGSVIKIESG
+166 SVIKIESG
-179 TLTLVDSHPAA
+179 TLTLVDSNPDA

-253 ESGNIVGCSAVGEH
+253 EGGNIVGCSAVGEH

-290 CTAARGGGVYVADK
+290 CTAARGGGVYVADRDGDY
-304 NEAKTL
+304 AL
-310 GRFTM
+310 GSFTM
-315 EGGSIVGCV
+315 NGGTIEWCV
-324 ATDESYSGGG
+324 AYGSAAYDDGGG
-334 VANHGDF
+334 VNNLGSF
-341 TMTGGTIRSCTATAG
+341 TMNGGTIRNCTAAYG
-356 HGGGICSVRQ
+356 YGGGISSLRNITICGDAFVRDCTASQ
-366 LHISGSAVV
+366 DKSSAMYLNPSNPADRAVIE
-375 TDCKAGGSYASS
+375 GGTFRGNIYASPYCT
-387 GAMLISPDST
+387 GMVAVT
-397 YTAIIAGG
+397 GG
-405 TFDGNVVNNKSTT
+405 TFDPGQPNG
-418 ITGGTFSDEVQN
+418 ITLHTV
-430 SGVIENGQFNGAVNN
+430 
-445 YEGTIKGG
+445 
-453 TFYGSVK
+453 
-460 NESDY
+460 
-465 DDGVLRRAGTI
+465 
-476 SGGTFNGTVTNEAAG
+476 TFN
-491 RISGGTY
+491 
-498 NGSVYGTFYTVAF
+498 
-511 VSNGGTAVPNQKY
+511 SNGGSDVPGQIR
-524 ANTPVTA
+524 ANAAATKPA
-531 PTVSRAG
+531 DPTRSG
-538 YTLVGWYTDEAC
+538 YDFGGWYTDEA
-550 TAAYDFTQPVTDSV
+550 FTTEYTFTESEKVTQAL
-564 TLYAKWEAA
+564 TLYAKWTKEAA
-573 PRYYYNSG
+573 KYYYYSPADG
-581 TTTDT
+581 SADT
-586 DNADE
+586 A
-591 DKKGSPKT
+591 KGSPKT
-599 FDPGAGIYAVSVAL
+599 FDAGVGIYAVSVAL

>member
-33 NVELPSGETIALDV
+33 NVELPSGKTIALDAA
-47 ESGDSIDNVKEELEM
+47 SGDSIDNIIGKLET

-152 QGDVTLDLNGFVLK
+152 QGDVRLDLNGFVLQHENRDAND
-166 ITGSGSVIKIESG
+166 SVIKIESG
-179 TLTLVDSHPAA
+179 TLTLVDSNPDA

-253 ESGNIVGCSAVGEH
+253 EGGNIVGCSAVGEH

-290 CTAARGGGVYVADK
+290 CTAARGGGVYVADRDGDY
-304 NEAKTL
+304 AL
-310 GRFTM
+310 GSFTM
-315 EGGSIVGCV
+315 NGGTIEWCV
-324 ATDESYSGGG
+324 AYGSAAYDDGGG
-334 VANHGDF
+334 VNNLGSF
-341 TMTGGTIRSCTATAG
+341 TMNGGTIRNCTAAHG
-356 HGGGICSVRQ
+356 YGGGISSLRNITICGDAFVRDCTASQ
-366 LHISGSAVV
+366 DKSSAMYLNPSNPADRAVIE
-375 TDCKAGGSYASS
+375 GGTFRGNIYASPYCT
-387 GAMLISPDST
+387 GMVAVT
-397 YTAIIAGG
+397 GG
-405 TFDGNVVNNKSTT
+405 TFDPGQPNG
-418 ITGGTFSDEVQN
+418 ITLYTV
-430 SGVIENGQFNGAVNN
+430 
-445 YEGTIKGG
+445 
-453 TFYGSVK
+453 
-460 NESDY
+460 
-465 DDGVLRRAGTI
+465 
-476 SGGTFNGTVTNEAAG
+476 TFN
-491 RISGGTY
+491 
-498 NGSVYGTFYTVAF
+498 
-511 VSNGGTAVPNQKY
+511 SNGGSDVPGQIR
-524 ANTPVTA
+524 ANAAATKPA
-531 PTVSRAG
+531 DPTRSG
-538 YTLVGWYTDEAC
+538 YVFAGWYTDEAR
-550 TAAYDFTQPVTDSV
+550 TAAYDFTQPVRDSV

-586 DNADE
+586 DNADK

-599 FDPGAGIYAVSVAL
+599 FDPGAGIYAVSAAL

>member
-33 NVELPSGETIALDV
+33 NVELPSGKTIALDV
-47 ESGDSIDNVKEELEM
+47 ESGDSIDNVKQ
-62 KTKIAAGEQHLYYGG
+62 KVQNAAGVSVTEQYLYYGG
-77 KLLVDGRTLAN
+77 KFLNNGRTLAD
-88 YNIQKGSTL
+88 YNIQKESTL
-97 LLTTKI
+97 LVASEA
-103 KGTPAG
+103 KGTPSGTPLTAAEPSKEWVNITE
-109 EKLTEE
+109 EKVLTE
-115 NMSGSTIGAPVT
+115 
-127 ISEKT
+127 
-132 LNSGTYYLCNNVKLT
+132 GTYFLCNNVNLT

-152 QGDVTLDLNGFVLK
+152 RGNVTLDLNGFVLK
-166 ITGSGSVIKIESG
+166 ITGSGSVIQVDSG

-253 ESGNIVGCSAVGEH
+253 EGGNIVGCSAVGEH

-290 CTAARGGGVYVADK
+290 CTAARGGGVYVADRDGDY
-304 NEAKTL
+304 AL
-310 GRFTM
+310 GSFTM
-315 EGGSIVGCV
+315 NGGTIEWCV
-324 ATDESYSGGG
+324 AYGSAAYDDGGG
-334 VANHGDF
+334 VNNLGSF
-341 TMTGGTIRSCTATAG
+341 TMNGGTIRNCTAAYG
-356 HGGGICSVRQ
+356 YGGGISSLRNITICGDAYVRDCTASQ
-366 LHISGSAVV
+366 DKSSAMYLNPSNPADRAVIEGR
-375 TDCKAGGSYASS
+375 TFRGNIYASPYCT
-387 GAMLISPDST
+387 GMVAVT
-397 YTAIIAGG
+397 GG
-405 TFDGNVVNNKSTT
+405 TFDPGQPNG
-418 ITGGTFSDEVQN
+418 ITLHTV
-430 SGVIENGQFNGAVNN
+430 
-445 YEGTIKGG
+445 
-453 TFYGSVK
+453 
-460 NESDY
+460 
-465 DDGVLRRAGTI
+465 
-476 SGGTFNGTVTNEAAG
+476 TFN
-491 RISGGTY
+491 
-498 NGSVYGTFYTVAF
+498 
-511 VSNGGTAVPNQKY
+511 SNGGSDVPGQIR
-524 ANTPVTA
+524 ANAAATKPA
-531 PTVSRAG
+531 DPTRSG
-538 YTLVGWYTDEAC
+538 YVFAGWYTDEAC

-564 TLYAKWEAA
+564 TLHAKWEAA

-599 FDPGAGIYAVSVAL
+599 FDPGAGIYAVSAAL

>member
-22 AWAMSP
+22 AWATLP

-33 NVELPSGETIALDV
+33 NVELPSGETIALDAA
-47 ESGDSIDNVKEELEM
+47 SGDSIDNIIGKLET

-132 LNSGTYYLCNNVKLT
+132 LNSGTYYLCNNVNLT
-147 QALVI
+147 HPLVI
-152 QGDVTLDLNGFVLK
+152 RGNVTLDLNGFVLK

-190 IHKFVKE
+190 IHKFVKN
-197 ATGLWTLNEN
+197 TDDLWMLDESQG
-207 AGTEIVKGGVITGGI
+207 AGIVRGGVITGGI

-253 ESGNIVGCSAVGEH
+253 EGGNIVGCSAVGEH

-290 CTAARGGGVYVADK
+290 CTAARGGGVYVADRDGDY
-304 NEAKTL
+304 AL
-310 GRFTM
+310 GSFTM
-315 EGGSIVGCV
+315 NGGTIEWCV
-324 ATDESYSGGG
+324 AYGSAAYDDGGG
-334 VANHGDF
+334 VNNLGSF
-341 TMTGGTIRSCTATAG
+341 TMNGGTIRNCTAAYG
-356 HGGGICSVRQ
+356 YGGGISSLRNITICGDAFVRDCTASQ
-366 LHISGSAVV
+366 DKSSAMYLNPSNPADRAVIE
-375 TDCKAGGSYASS
+375 GGTFRGNIYASPYCT
-387 GAMLISPDST
+387 GMVAVT
-397 YTAIIAGG
+397 GG
-405 TFDGNVVNNKSTT
+405 TFDPGQPNG
-418 ITGGTFSDEVQN
+418 ITLHTV
-430 SGVIENGQFNGAVNN
+430 
-445 YEGTIKGG
+445 
-453 TFYGSVK
+453 
-460 NESDY
+460 
-465 DDGVLRRAGTI
+465 
-476 SGGTFNGTVTNEAAG
+476 TFN
-491 RISGGTY
+491 
-498 NGSVYGTFYTVAF
+498 
-511 VSNGGTAVPNQKY
+511 SNGGSDVPEQIR
-524 ANTPVTA
+524 ANAAATKPD
-531 PTVSRAG
+531 SRKAG
-538 YTLVGWYTDEAC
+538 YTLVGWYTDEAR
-550 TAAYDFTQPVTDSV
+550 TAAYDFTQPVRDSV

-599 FDPGAGIYAVSVAL
+599 FDPGAGIYAVMAAL
-613 SLTGTAWIGRKRH
+613 SLTGTAGIGRKRH

>member
-33 NVELPSGETIALDV
+33 NVKLPSGKTIALDV
-47 ESGDSIDNVKEELEM
+47 ESGDNIDNVKGKLET

-77 KLLVDGRTLAN
+77 NLLVDGRTLAN

-132 LNSGTYYLCNNVKLT
+132 LNSGTYYLCNNVNLT
-147 QALVI
+147 HPLVI
-152 QGDVTLDLNGFVLK
+152 RGNVTLDLNGFVLK
-166 ITGSGSVIKIESG
+166 ITGSGSVIKIENG

-253 ESGNIVGCSAVGEH
+253 EGGNIVGCSAVGEH

-290 CTAARGGGVYVADK
+290 CTAARGGGVYVADRDGDY
-304 NEAKTL
+304 AL
-310 GRFTM
+310 GSFTM
-315 EGGSIVGCV
+315 NGGTIEWCV
-324 ATDESYSGGG
+324 AYGSAAYDDGGG
-334 VANHGDF
+334 VNNLGSF
-341 TMTGGTIRSCTATAG
+341 TMNGGTIRNCTAAYG
-356 HGGGICSVRQ
+356 YGGGISSLRNITICGDAFVRDCTASQ
-366 LHISGSAVV
+366 DESSAMYLNPSNPADRAVIE
-375 TDCKAGGSYASS
+375 GGTFRGNIYASPYCT
-387 GAMLISPDST
+387 GMVAVT
-397 YTAIIAGG
+397 GG
-405 TFDGNVVNNKSTT
+405 TFDPGQPNG
-418 ITGGTFSDEVQN
+418 ITLYTV
-430 SGVIENGQFNGAVNN
+430 
-445 YEGTIKGG
+445 
-453 TFYGSVK
+453 
-460 NESDY
+460 
-465 DDGVLRRAGTI
+465 
-476 SGGTFNGTVTNEAAG
+476 TFN
-491 RISGGTY
+491 
-498 NGSVYGTFYTVAF
+498 
-511 VSNGGTAVPNQKY
+511 SNGGSDVPGQIR
-524 ANTPVTA
+524 ANAAATA

-550 TAAYDFTQPVTDSV
+550 TAAYDFTQPVRDSV

-586 DNADE
+586 DNADK

>member
-22 AWAMSP
+22 AWATSP
-28 TGFYL
+28 TGFCL
-33 NVELPSGETIALDV
+33 NVELPSGKTIALDV
-47 ESGDSIDNVKEELEM
+47 ESGDNIDNIKGKLET

-152 QGDVTLDLNGFVLK
+152 QGDVTLDLNGFVLQHENRDAND
-166 ITGSGSVIKIESG
+166 SVIKIESG

-190 IHKFVKE
+190 IHKFVKN
-197 ATGLWTLNEN
+197 TDDLWMLDESQG
-207 AGTEIVKGGVITGGI
+207 AEIVKGGVITGGI

-253 ESGNIVGCSAVGEH
+253 EGGNIVGCSAVGEH

-290 CTAARGGGVYVADK
+290 CTAARGGGVYVADRDGDY
-304 NEAKTL
+304 AL
-310 GRFTM
+310 GSFTM
-315 EGGSIVGCV
+315 NGGTIEWCV
-324 ATDESYSGGG
+324 AYGSAAYDDGGG
-334 VANHGDF
+334 VNNLGSF
-341 TMTGGTIRSCTATAG
+341 TMNGGPIRNCTAAYG
-356 HGGGICSVRQ
+356 YGGGISSLRNITICGDAFVRDCTASQ
-366 LHISGSAVV
+366 DKSSAMYLNPSNPADRAVIE
-375 TDCKAGGSYASS
+375 GGTFRGNIYASPYCT
-387 GAMLISPDST
+387 GMVAVT
-397 YTAIIAGG
+397 GG
-405 TFDGNVVNNKSTT
+405 TFDPG
-418 ITGGTFSDEVQN
+418 QP
-430 SGVIENGQFNGAVNN
+430 NGIPLYTV
-445 YEGTIKGG
+445 
-453 TFYGSVK
+453 
-460 NESDY
+460 
-465 DDGVLRRAGTI
+465 
-476 SGGTFNGTVTNEAAG
+476 TFN
-491 RISGGTY
+491 
-498 NGSVYGTFYTVAF
+498 
-511 VSNGGTAVPNQKY
+511 SNGGSDVPEQIR
-524 ANTPVTA
+524 ANAAATKPD
-531 PTVSRAG
+531 SRKAG